1 MGYFKKMFFI
11 LTVSIGLSTCVGFCN
26 DEIKL
31 VPVGRVVYI
40 NSYLKHPIVE
50 DVLSKYA
57 KTLKKEDVVLSI
69 TCESKGKATSLDE
82 MHDLMKFEKERLKV
96 EFIRNGKNKNAY
108 MSSDEL
114 RLYKLDCFA
123 GSIGTITAIN
133 ENGEFIGLSH
143 ELDCVKNNLGFK
155 KIKIYETDFVQQKK
169 SDKDDVGFLVANING
184 KLLGDITRVNKF
196 GVKGHYTNFKY
207 NPNEALSIA
216 KPKVG
221 RAYILCSDSITNELK
236 LHEIEITAV
245 DNDLSSIKVL
255 DDSLIKFRG
264 GIVKGMSGS
273 PVIQDNKIV
282 GGVRSTK
289 ISNTKEG
296 HISNIDNMLGISLD

>member
-1 MGYFKKMFFI
+1 
-11 LTVSIGLSTCVGFCN
+11 
-26 DEIKL
+26 
-31 VPVGRVVYI
+31 
-40 NSYLKHPIVE
+40 
-50 DVLSKYA
+50 
-57 KTLKKEDVVLSI
+57 
-69 TCESKGKATSLDE
+69 
-82 MHDLMKFEKERLKV
+82 
-96 EFIRNGKNKNAY
+96 
-108 MSSDEL
+108 
-114 RLYKLDCFA
+114 
-123 GSIGTITAIN
+123 
-133 ENGEFIGLSH
+133 
-143 ELDCVKNNLGFK
+143 
-155 KIKIYETDFVQQKK
+155 
-169 SDKDDVGFLVANING
+169 
-184 KLLGDITRVNKF
+184 
-196 GVKGHYTNFKY
+196 VKGHYNNFKY

-255 DDSLIKFRG
+255 DDSLIRFRG

>member
-1 MGYFKKMFFI
+1 VFFI
-11 LTVSIGLSTCVGFCN
+11 LTVSIVLSTCITFCN
-26 DEIKL
+26 DDIKL

-40 NSYLKHPIVE
+40 NSCLKYPVVE
-50 DVLSKYA
+50 NVLSEYA
-57 KTLKKEDVVLSI
+57 KTLKKEDIILSI
-69 TCESKGKATSLDE
+69 TCESKGKSTSLNE
-82 MHDLMKFEKERLKV
+82 MHDLMKLERERLKV
-96 EFIRNGKNKNAY
+96 EFVRSGKNKSAH

-114 RLYKLDCFA
+114 RLYKLGCFS
-123 GSIGTITAIN
+123 GGIGTITAIN
-133 ENGEFIGLSH
+133 EKGEFIGLAH
-143 ELDCVKNNLGFK
+143 ELSCIKNNLGFK
-155 KIKIYETDFVQQKK
+155 NIKIYETDFVQQKK
-169 SDKDDVGFLVANING
+169 SDKDDVGFLVADING
-184 KLLGDITRVNKF
+184 KLLGDITSINKF
-196 GVKGHYTNFKY
+196 GVKGHYANFKY

-236 LHEIEITAV
+236 LHEIKITSV

-255 DDSLIKFRG
+255 DDSLIRFRG

-289 ISNTKEG
+289 ISNTQEG